1 MYKTQVPN
9 VRCGKFGGE
18 LVVSMRPYT
27 PSDVQSVSDVTGTFP
42 GAHGVPVQA
51 GNPEGLG
58 IAAVDKPDYGD
69 AVDIHPGEQPVF
81 WACGV
86 TPQTAVQEA
95 ALPLVITHA
104 PGHMFICDLLEDEL
118 RVESIENSDH
128 LDL

>member
-1 MYKTQVPN
+1 MG
-9 VRCGKFGGE
+9 CGKFGGE
-18 LVVSMRPYT
+18 LVVSMRPYKST
-27 PSDVQSVSDVTGTFP
+27 DVSATVAVTGTFP

-58 IAAVDKPDYGD
+58 ISSVSRPEFGD
-69 AVDIHPGEQPVF
+69 AVDLKPDEQPVF

-86 TPQTAVQEA
+86 TPQTAVAEA

-118 RVESIENSDH
+118 RVESVENADH
-128 LDL
+128 LGPAASGN